1 MLPHTVNGYLMS
13 LAISG
18 ALLAL
23 AAMPLTLLTG
33 TAGLLS
39 LGHAAF
45 LGLGG
50 YTAGVLSHVFGVGLT
65 ASIFIAAVVGLS
77 VGALIALATLRVVGI
92 YLAVGTFALQFVV
105 QPLMQD
111 MDVELTQSTG
121 FMLAD
126 PQLFGIALDSQLMWW
141 YALCALIAI
150 LYAWLGWLQSSHTG
164 RRWVVLRDTPT
175 AAGVL
180 GISLQRTRLGAF
192 ALTSAV
198 TAAVGALSAYY
209 YGNAQSGTYTLHLA
223 ILYLTIVALG
233 GPGSLGGAI
242 VASFV
247 MIALAPAVEW
257 CLLKSNLISASRA
270 GGIETILVGLILML
284 SLLARGKWGNRSTH
298 G

>member
-1 MLPHTVNGYLMS
+1 
-13 LAISG
+13 
-18 ALLAL
+18 
-23 AAMPLTLLTG
+23 
-33 TAGLLS
+33 
-39 LGHAAF
+39 
-45 LGLGG
+45 
-50 YTAGVLSHVFGVGLT
+50 VFGVGLT

-164 RRWVVLRDTPT
+164 RRWVVLCDTPT

-198 TAAVGALSAYY
+198 TAAVGALS
-209 YGNAQSGTYTLHLA
+209 
-223 ILYLTIVALG
+223 
-233 GPGSLGGAI
+233 
-242 VASFV
+242 
-247 MIALAPAVEW
+247 
-257 CLLKSNLISASRA
+257 
-270 GGIETILVGLILML
+270 
-284 SLLARGKWGNRSTH
+284 
-298 G
+298 